1 MALRFLHTAD
11 LQIGRAFAFAPPDRA
26 ALLAEA
32 RFEALDR
39 LAAAARASGAPRVL
53 IAGDT
58 FDTARPSERTI
69 AQVKERLARAADLTW
84 HVLPGNHDPH
94 RAGGVWER
102 FAREGLPSNVR
113 LHLDPVPVALETA
126 PGEPTAWLLPAP
138 LTTSRT
144 TQDPTAW
151 MDHAAT
157 PEGALRLGLA
167 HGSVAGFAAEDE
179 ATPNRIAPDRAR
191 RAGLA
196 FLALGDWHGRKR
208 IDERTWYAGT
218 PEPDRFRL
226 DPEGDGT
233 LCVGGQALVVAI
245 EGQSAP
251 PRVAPVDTGRFIW
264 RRCAAS
270 LAAADEVTA
279 LAERLEAMAR
289 PAETL
294 LRLELR
300 GALTLAE
307 HERLRERI
315 VRRLEARLAW
325 LDLDDGGLAVR
336 PEDEELAAIDLE
348 GVVRR
353 AADRLVAIA
362 RNRAHAEHEA
372 ARAALIALW
381 RLRAHARP

>member
-11 LQIGRAFAFAPPDRA
+11 LQIGRAFGFAPPDRA

-39 LAAAARASGAPRVL
+39 LAAKARAHGAPRVL

-58 FDTARPSERTI
+58 FDSARPSERTI

-84 HVLPGNHDPH
+84 HILPGNHDPH

-102 FAREGLPSNVR
+102 FARDGLPPNVR
-113 LHLDPVPVALETA
+113 LHLDPARVALDTA
-126 PGEPTAWLLPAP
+126 PGEPAAWLLPAP
-138 LTTSRT
+138 LTARRT
-144 TQDPTAW
+144 ADDPTAW
-151 MDHAAT
+151 MDHAPT

-208 IDERTWYAGT
+208 IDDRTWYAGT

-233 LCVGGQALVVAI
+233 LCVGGQALIVAI
-245 EGQSAP
+245 EGPGAP
-251 PRVAPVDTGRFIW
+251 PRVTPVDTARFVW
-264 RRCAAS
+264 RRCAATLS
-270 LAAADEVTA
+270 SADQVAALADRLEGLPGAAD
-279 LAERLEAMAR
+279 
-289 PAETL
+289 TL
-294 LRLELR
+294 LRLELS
-300 GALTLAE
+300 GALTLSD

-315 VRRLEARLAW
+315 IRGLGPRLAW
-325 LDLDDGGLAVR
+325 LDCDDGNLLVR
-336 PEDEELAAIDLE
+336 PEDDELGLIDLE

-353 AADRLVAIA
+353 AADRLASIA
-362 RNRAHAEHEA
+362 RNPADPQSET
-372 ARAALIALW
+372 ARAALTALW